1 MQINSMPVGA
11 HPIMLS
17 MMRLS
22 RASQWIL
29 KQQRKFT
36 PLLWLVTALPFT
48 SLAFISLAANASETD
63 TELKIQESS
72 ITDGPYVF
80 LDDAQKDTA
89 YWICHSELK
98 QTPIAKAQL
107 TRPASCGELPQPHL
121 HTQAVTVEPDTFTHV
136 SKIVALSDVH
146 GQFDVMINLLKAHL
160 IIDKDNHWAF
170 GDGHMVMTGD
180 MFDRGHQVNEVLW
193 FLYSL
198 DQEAQAAGGRLHLLM
213 GNHEQMVFRGDLR
226 YVNERYQVAAD
237 LLKRSYDALYNKD
250 TEIGQWLRSKHTLV
264 KINNIL
270 FMHGGISPEWVERKL
285 NISDANQLFRQHLD
299 DKKADLKQ
307 DDLLNFLFFTNGP
320 TWYRGYFKDELKE
333 SDIDSIL
340 SYFKVDH
347 IVVGHTSQEQ
357 VLGLYHNKIIAIDSS
372 IKNGKS
378 GELLLIDAGK
388 LRRGLYQ
395 GEQVSL

>member
-1 MQINSMPVGA
+1 MRINSMPVGA
-11 HPIMLS
+11 HPITLS
-17 MMRLS
+17 MTRLS

-48 SLAFISLAANASETD
+48 SLALTSLAANASEAEL
-63 TELKIQESS
+63 ELKVQENSV
-72 ITDGPYVF
+72 TDGPYVF
-80 LDDAQKDTA
+80 LDDTQKDTA
-89 YWICHSELK
+89 YWICQSELK

-121 HTQAVTVEPDTFTHV
+121 HTQTVTVEPDTFTHI

-146 GQFDVMINLLKAHL
+146 GQFDVMINLLKAHQ
-160 IIDKDNHWAF
+160 IIDKNNHWAF

-226 YVNERYQVAAD
+226 YVNERYQVSAD

-285 NISDANQLFRQHLD
+285 HISEANQLFRQHLD
-299 DKKADLKQ
+299 DKKAELKK

-340 SYFKVDH
+340 NHFKVDH

>member
-1 MQINSMPVGA
+1 MANIFVTIAITALTSQPVFATADVGA
-11 HPIMLS
+11 PMPDSSALIS
-17 MMRLS
+17 MS
-22 RASQWIL
+22 NS
-29 KQQRKFT
+29 
-36 PLLWLVTALPFT
+36 V
-48 SLAFISLAANASETD
+48 
-63 TELKIQESS
+63 
-72 ITDGPYVF
+72 TDGPYVF
-80 LDDAQKDTA
+80 LDNAQKDTA
-89 YWICHSELK
+89 YWICQSELK

-107 TRPASCGELPQPHL
+107 TRPASCGKLPEPHL
-121 HTQAVTVEPDTFTHV
+121 HTLAATVEPDTFTHV

-146 GQFDVMINLLKAHL
+146 GQFDVMINLLKAHK

-193 FLYSL
+193 FLYAL

-226 YVNERYQVAAD
+226 YVNERYQVSAD
-237 LLKRSYDALYNKD
+237 LLKRHYDALYNKD

-285 NISDANQLFRQHLD
+285 HISEANQLFRQHLD
-299 DKKADLKQ
+299 DKKADLKK

-340 SYFKVDH
+340 NYFKVEH

-372 IKNGKS
+372 IKNGQS

-388 LRRGLYQ
+388 LTRGLYQ
-395 GEQVSL
+395 GKQVSL

>member
-1 MQINSMPVGA
+1 MLINSMPVGF

-17 MMRLS
+17 ITRLS
-22 RASQWIL
+22 RVSQWVL
-29 KQQRKFT
+29 TQQKKIT
-36 PLLWLVTALPFT
+36 PLLWLITVLPLASLSFT
-48 SLAFISLAANASETD
+48 SLAANASEA
-63 TELKIQESS
+63 EPALKTQENSV
-72 ITDGPYVF
+72 TDGPYVF
-80 LDDAQKDTA
+80 LDKTQKDTA
-89 YWICHSELK
+89 YWICQSELK
-98 QTPIAKAQL
+98 QTPITKAQL
-107 TRPASCGELPQPHL
+107 TRPASCGELPEPHL
-121 HTQAVTVEPDTFTHV
+121 HTQVATVEPDTFTHV

-146 GQFDVMINLLKAHL
+146 GQFDVMINLLKAHK
-160 IIDKDNHWAF
+160 IIDKNNHWAF

-193 FLYSL
+193 FLYAL

-226 YVNERYQVAAD
+226 YVNERYQVSAD
-237 LLKRSYDALYNKD
+237 LLTRSYDALYNKD
-250 TEIGQWLRSKHTLV
+250 TEIGKWLRSKHTLV

-299 DKKADLKQ
+299 DKKADLKK

-320 TWYRGYFKDELKE
+320 TWYRGYFKNELKE
-333 SDIDSIL
+333 SDIDNIL
-340 SYFKVDH
+340 DYFKVEH

-372 IKNGKS
+372 IKEGKS
-378 GELLLIDAGK
+378 GELLLIKPNK
-388 LRRGLYQ
+388 LSRGLYH
-395 GEQVSL
+395 GELVTL

>member
-1 MQINSMPVGA
+1 MRINSMPVGA
-11 HPIMLS
+11 HPITLS
-17 MMRLS
+17 ITRLS

-29 KQQRKFT
+29 KRHRKFT
-36 PLLWLVTALPFT
+36 PLLWFVTALPFVT
-48 SLAFISLAANASETD
+48 LSFNSLAANTSEAEP
-63 TELKIQESS
+63 ELNSQESS
-72 ITDGPYVF
+72 VTDGPYVF
-80 LDDAQKDTA
+80 LNNAQKDTA
-89 YWICHSELK
+89 YWICQSELK

-107 TRPASCGELPQPHL
+107 TRPASCGKLPEPHL
-121 HTQAVTVEPDTFTHV
+121 HTLAATVEPDTFTHV

-146 GQFDVMINLLKAHL
+146 GQFDVMINLLKAHK

-170 GDGHMVMTGD
+170 DDGHMVMTGD

-193 FLYSL
+193 FLYAL

-226 YVNERYQVAAD
+226 YVNERYQVSAD
-237 LLKRSYDALYNKD
+237 LLKRHYDALYNKN

-285 NISDANQLFRQHLD
+285 HISEANQLFRQHLD
-299 DKKADLKQ
+299 DKKADLKK

-340 SYFKVDH
+340 SYFKVEH

-372 IKNGKS
+372 IKNGQS

-388 LRRGLYQ
+388 LSRGLYQ

>member
-1 MQINSMPVGA
+1 MRINSMPVGA
-11 HPIMLS
+11 HPITLS
-17 MMRLS
+17 ITRLS

-29 KQQRKFT
+29 KQHRKFT
-36 PLLWLVTALPFT
+36 PLLWLVTVLPFVSLSFT
-48 SLAFISLAANASETD
+48 SLAANTSEAEP
-63 TELKIQESS
+63 ELKIQESS
-72 ITDGPYVF
+72 VTDGPYVF
-80 LDDAQKDTA
+80 LNNAQKDTA
-89 YWICHSELK
+89 YWICQSELK

-107 TRPASCGELPQPHL
+107 TRPASCGELPEPHL
-121 HTQAVTVEPDTFTHV
+121 HTLAATVEPDTFTHV

-146 GQFDVMINLLKAHL
+146 GQFDVMINLLKAHK

-193 FLYSL
+193 FLYAL

-226 YVNERYQVAAD
+226 YVNERYQVSAD
-237 LLKRSYDALYNKD
+237 LLKRHYDALYNKD
-250 TEIGQWLRSKHTLV
+250 TEIGQWLRSKHSLV
-264 KINNIL
+264 KIINIL

-285 NISDANQLFRQHLD
+285 HISEANQLFRQHLD
-299 DKKADLKQ
+299 DKKADLKK

-340 SYFKVDH
+340 NYFKVEH

-357 VLGLYHNKIIAIDSS
+357 VLGFYHNKIIAIDSS
-372 IKNGKS
+372 IKNGQS

-388 LRRGLYQ
+388 LTRGLYQ

>member
-1 MQINSMPVGA
+1 MTALTSQPVFATADVGA
-11 HPIMLS
+11 PMPDSSALMS
-17 MMRLS
+17 MS
-22 RASQWIL
+22 NS
-29 KQQRKFT
+29 
-36 PLLWLVTALPFT
+36 V
-48 SLAFISLAANASETD
+48 
-63 TELKIQESS
+63 
-72 ITDGPYVF
+72 TDGPYVF
-80 LDDAQKDTA
+80 LDNAQKDTA
-89 YWICHSELK
+89 YWICQSELK

-107 TRPASCGELPQPHL
+107 TRPASCGELPEPHL
-121 HTQAVTVEPDTFTHV
+121 HTLAATVEPDTFTHV

-146 GQFDVMINLLKAHL
+146 GQFDVMINLLKAHK
-160 IIDKDNHWAF
+160 IIDKDNLWAF

-193 FLYSL
+193 FLYAL

-226 YVNERYQVAAD
+226 YVNESYQVSAD
-237 LLKRSYDALYNKD
+237 LLKRHYDALYNKD

-285 NISDANQLFRQHLD
+285 HISEANQLFRQHLD
-299 DKKADLKQ
+299 DKKADLKK

-340 SYFKVDH
+340 SYFKVEH

-372 IKNGKS
+372 IKNGQS

-388 LRRGLYQ
+388 LTRGLYQ

>member
-1 MQINSMPVGA
+1 MRINSMPVGA
-11 HPIMLS
+11 HPITLS
-17 MMRLS
+17 ITRLS
-22 RASQWIL
+22 RTSQWIL
-29 KQQRKFT
+29 KRHRKFA
-36 PLLWLVTALPFT
+36 PLLWLVTALPFV
-48 SLAFISLAANASETD
+48 SLSFTSLAANASEAEP
-63 TELKIQESS
+63 ELNSQESS
-72 ITDGPYVF
+72 VTDGPYVF
-80 LDDAQKDTA
+80 LNDAQKDTA
-89 YWICHSELK
+89 YWICQSELK
-98 QTPIAKAQL
+98 QTSITKAQL
-107 TRPASCGELPQPHL
+107 TRPASCGELPEPHL
-121 HTQAVTVEPDTFTHV
+121 HTLAATVEPDTFTHV

-146 GQFDVMINLLKAHL
+146 GQFDVMINLLKAHK

-170 GDGHMVMTGD
+170 GEGHMVMTGD

-193 FLYSL
+193 FLYAL

-226 YVNERYQVAAD
+226 YVNERYQVSAD
-237 LLKRSYDALYNKD
+237 LLKRHYDALYNKD

-285 NISDANQLFRQHLD
+285 HISEANHLFRQHLD
-299 DKKADLKQ
+299 DKKADLKK

-340 SYFKVDH
+340 NYFKVEH

-372 IKNGKS
+372 IKNGQS

-388 LRRGLYQ
+388 LTRGLYQ

>member
-1 MQINSMPVGA
+1 MRINSIPVGA
-11 HPIMLS
+11 PPITHS
-17 MMRLS
+17 NTRLS

-29 KQQRKFT
+29 KQHRKFT
-36 PLLWLVTALPFT
+36 PLLWLVTALPFV
-48 SLAFISLAANASETD
+48 SLSFTSLAANASEAEP
-63 TELKIQESS
+63 ELKIQESS
-72 ITDGPYVF
+72 VTDGPYVF
-80 LDDAQKDTA
+80 WDNAQKDTA
-89 YWICHSELK
+89 YWICQSELK

-107 TRPASCGELPQPHL
+107 TRPASCGELPEPHL
-121 HTQAVTVEPDTFTHV
+121 HTLAATVEPDTFTHV

-146 GQFDVMINLLKAHL
+146 GQFDVMINLLKAHK

-193 FLYSL
+193 FLYTL

-226 YVNERYQVAAD
+226 YVNERYQVSAD

>member
-1 MQINSMPVGA
+1 MRINSIPVGA
-11 HPIMLS
+11 PPITHS
-17 MMRLS
+17 NTRLS

-29 KQQRKFT
+29 KRHRKFT
-36 PLLWLVTALPFT
+36 SLLWFVTALPFVT
-48 SLAFISLAANASETD
+48 LSFNSLAANTSEAEP
-63 TELKIQESS
+63 ELNIQESS
-72 ITDGPYVF
+72 VTDGPYVF
-80 LDDAQKDTA
+80 LDNAQKDTA
-89 YWICHSELK
+89 YWICQSELK

-107 TRPASCGELPQPHL
+107 TRPASCGELPEPHL
-121 HTQAVTVEPDTFTHV
+121 HTLAATVEPDTFTHV
-136 SKIVALSDVH
+136 SKVVALSDVH
-146 GQFDVMINLLKAHL
+146 GQFDVMINLLKAHK

-193 FLYSL
+193 FLYAL

-226 YVNERYQVAAD
+226 YVNERYQVSAD
-237 LLKRSYDALYNKD
+237 LLKRHYDALYNKN

-285 NISDANQLFRQHLD
+285 HISEANQLFRQHLD
-299 DKKADLKQ
+299 DKKADLKK

-340 SYFKVDH
+340 NYFKVEH

-372 IKNGKS
+372 IKNGQS

-388 LRRGLYQ
+388 LTRGLYQ